1 MRKRRDPELLILL
14 LLLLGLLAT
23 GGCGGSEGSILDLRT
38 APACYTLLNTK
49 GAVGCRSPSPGGA
62 TAPVAL
68 IDAQAQI
75 LTSPV
80 HSGLE

>member
-1 MRKRRDPELLILL
+1 MRKRRDPGLLL

-23 GGCGGSEGSILDLRT
+23 GGCGGSERPILDLRA

-49 GAVGCRSPSPGGA
+49 GAVGCRSPSPGSA

-68 IDAQAQI
+68 IDTQAKI
-75 LTSPV
+75 LKSPIY
-80 HSGLE
+80 SDLI

>member
-1 MRKRRDPELLILL
+1 MRKRRDPGLLL

-23 GGCGGSEGSILDLRT
+23 GGCGGSERPILDLRA

-49 GAVGCRSPSPGGA
+49 GAVGCRSPSPGIA

-68 IDAQAQI
+68 IDTQAKI
-75 LTSPV
+75 LKSPIY
-80 HSGLE
+80 SDLI